1 MSGISLKSDTSAV
14 QCQVDAGDGRW
25 CVAELPAE
33 YVEGKLAD
41 GFEIDG
47 PWAVSDGGA
56 LRVPKSFAAKL
67 VPTQKRKRVPKVAA
81 DGE

>member
-1 MSGISLKSDTSAV
+1 MESETV
-14 QCQVDAGDGRW
+14 QCQIDAGDGRW
-25 CVAELPAE
+25 AVANLPSE
-33 YVEGKLAD
+33 YVDGKLSD

-67 VPTQKRKRVPKVAA
+67 VPTQKRKSVPKVAA

>member
-1 MSGISLKSDTSAV
+1 MSDSDCI
-14 QCQVDAGDGRW
+14 QCQIDAGDGRW
-25 CVAELPAE
+25 AVANLPSE
-33 YVEGKLAD
+33 YVEGKLSG

-67 VPTQKRKRVPKVAA
+67 APTPKRKRVPKVPA

>member
-1 MSGISLKSDTSAV
+1 MESETV
-14 QCQVDAGDGRW
+14 QCQIDAGDGRW
-25 CVAELPAE
+25 TVANLPSE
-33 YVEGKLAD
+33 YVDGKLSD

-67 VPTQKRKRVPKVAA
+67 VPTQKRKSVPKVAA

>member
-1 MSGISLKSDTSAV
+1 MESETV
-14 QCQVDAGDGRW
+14 QCQIDAGDGRW
-25 CVAELPAE
+25 AVANLPS
-33 YVEGKLAD
+33 VDGKLSD